1 MAILAL
7 VVLVVSIV
15 IGTKFKINI
24 GIMGIVGACVLALIA
39 GISVRDL
46 IGGFNSTL
54 FLRLL
59 GIQLLVCAA
68 QNNGTMETL
77 AKKLVSVVSRRS
89 VRFIP
94 IVIYVVFS
102 IVGLAG
108 VDIVFLATPFVLAL
122 AYQMNMNP
130 IKMLFALILSF
141 QGSAISPLALSGINL
156 YSVAEQ
162 SDLIVNGWNN
172 VTATMISTG
181 IIFIVYFF
189 VSGWYKEK
197 AVVLDGIED
206 AKFNWKHIVTLLG
219 FIAYVIMTMGF
230 GIDTLIAP
238 TLIAFV
244 LIIIGASDAKKTIAS
259 IPWNILIMIGGM
271 SLLTGVVSLLGG
283 VELLSNAISKVTN
296 PIILTPIMLLV
307 AGCMSFFASGNGVV
321 IPTLV
326 PVVASLNGNVSALI
340 TAVGFG
346 SGCTGV
352 SPFSTIGGHMMSC
365 YDSLYHPT
373 DEERTKTFNQLLITS
388 LICLGS
394 NAVIS
399 FTGILGVSLF

>member
-7 VVLVVSIV
+7 LVLVVSIV

-24 GIMGIVGACVLALIA
+24 GIMGIVGACILALIA

-46 IGGFNSTL
+46 VGGFNSTL

-77 AKKLVSVVSRRS
+77 AKKLVSIVSKRS

-94 IVIYVVFS
+94 IVIFVVFS
-102 IVGLAG
+102 VAGLAG
-108 VDIVFLATPFVLAL
+108 VDVVFLATPFVLAL

-130 IKMLFALILSF
+130 IKMLLALILAF

-162 SDLIVNGWNN
+162 SGIAVNGWNN
-172 VTATMISTG
+172 VTATMISSS

-189 VSGWYKEK
+189 VSGWYKEE
-197 AVVLDGIED
+197 AVVLEGVGDV
-206 AKFNWKHIVTLLG
+206 KFNWKHVVTLLG
-219 FIAYVIMTMGF
+219 FAAYVIMTMGF

-244 LIIIGASDAKKTIAS
+244 LLMIGASDSRKTIAS

-283 VELLSNAISKVTN
+283 VELLSNVIAKVTN
-296 PIILTPIMLLV
+296 PFILTPIMLLV

-326 PVVASLNGNVSALI
+326 PVVANLSGNASSLV
-340 TAVGFG
+340 TAVGLG
-346 SGCTGV
+346 AGCTGV

-365 YDSLYHPT
+365 YDSIYHPT

-388 LICLGS
+388 LICIGS
-394 NAVIS
+394 NAIIS
-399 FTGILGVSLF
+399 LTGILGVNLF